1 MWYRLFV
8 VLLVS
13 LIYIPALSQ
22 VSVSNKGEVVTITS
36 GTFVFGIDDY
46 NNLAPQA
53 TLNDNPQVLLNGYL
67 QVSGNILN
75 NSVDYFDNSLPINL
89 LSAGSTGELVLT
101 GSSHQVINGTS
112 PVELYNLRL
121 QKSGSLLLGRSI
133 SVSNALTFG
142 AGSLFLASYQL
153 NLGNSGVIMNETES
167 NRIYGGGVGTTGEV
181 LYSIPADPMTLTNPL
196 GGLGLRLQGTI
207 FGGGTSKIRRGHAR
221 QLTAADGSILRY
233 YTVELGASQE
243 VNNLRFYYFDAEVI
257 GAGLTES
264 TLALYMSTDGGTLWT
279 KLGGTLDMVSNY
291 MELSGVS
298 FTGTVRL
305 TLASGACALP
315 PVVDIGPA
323 SMNFCDGATV
333 DLDAGN
339 PGLRFA
345 WSTLETSQQITVSTD
360 GNYSVVVTDTRG
372 CQGGDAITLTRK
384 PVPVTNFS
392 TGVTCQDS
400 LVTFTNSSSISDA
413 SALSF
418 SWDFG
423 DLAVLTDMSTNEND
437 QYTYTSPASYNV
449 RLIARSVF
457 NCADT
462 LVKVVT
468 VYPKPIADFSFS
480 KACLG
485 QNTLFTNESAVP
497 PPFGLTYDW
506 DFGDATTS
514 TQQDPV
520 KSFGSATTYSVRLEV
535 VSNTACKASVTQSVT
550 VRKTP
555 VADFTVANACEN
567 VDVSLNNLSTI
578 ASGTLTYLWDFGDAS
593 TSTTTEPAKTFAAN
607 GSYSITLTATST
619 FGCAN
624 SVTRPVT
631 IYANPLAQFSVGDN
645 CLDQSFS
652 FVNEST
658 SSQGSLSYAWNFGDG
673 NTSITTAPV
682 KSFVSHGSY
691 AVSLMATTSFGCT
704 DVFNR
709 TVIVHPL
716 PISDFDF
723 TNACQTDAISFI
735 NQSGIASG
743 SFTSQWNFDDG
754 TLSTISNPVKSFAMD
769 GTYDVVLTTTS
780 DYGCVSSKT
789 SQVEIYKLPIIDFGG
804 ASISTCGTSYVLDA
818 GNMGSSYAWSS
829 GATSQTLTVMQ
840 NGLYGVTV
848 TTPDNCAAYNE
859 VTITL
864 QGDVLPDLGPDRA
877 VCGSVALDAGYPGS
891 TYLWST
897 GETTRFATVSYSGTY
912 SVQVTDINGCLGT
925 DDVLITVNPFPSVD
939 LGGDRVV
946 CADEIFTL
954 NAGNP
959 GAQYVWSDN
968 STSQTIQPVVSGT
981 YSVMVTNS
989 FGCKMSD
996 AVRVTINPLPVN
1008 TFPSFLS
1015 VCDRIVLDAG
1025 NPGSS
1030 YAWSTNS
1037 TNRSIDATSS
1047 GSYSVLVTT
1056 SDNCS
1061 QTFTSGVTVN
1071 YSPRVELGADRN
1083 LCFGNSVVLDAGSEG
1098 DAYRWSSGADTR
1110 SLLADKTGLYRVEV
1124 SRTNGCLTKD
1134 SVTVTIYPT
1143 IENSLKTQYLLCA
1156 NEPRTLNASSQQ
1168 GIIYEWYK
1176 ADGVVSNGA
1185 SIVVS
1190 EPGTWRIITRDAI
1203 GCSRIDTVT
1212 VDVDAYPI
1220 TARYL
1225 VASFVNMGDSV
1236 RFVQLSYPDPVTY
1249 NWNFADGITSSVS
1262 DPVHVYL
1269 RSGDFNSVLSVEDS
1283 NQCRDS
1289 KSKVI
1294 TVRLLRSSV
1303 DEDDESVFIEII
1315 QSSVYPNP
1323 AVEKVSLDIELSKE
1337 TEIAISLC
1345 SLNGSLLDSRVLKA
1359 LTVDEQFDISNL
1371 SPGVYIL
1378 KVLVNNQLRSIRF
1391 IKL

>member
-1 MWYRLFV
+1 
-8 VLLVS
+8 
-13 LIYIPALSQ
+13 
-22 VSVSNKGEVVTITS
+22 
-36 GTFVFGIDDY
+36 
-46 NNLAPQA
+46 
-53 TLNDNPQVLLNGYL
+53 
-67 QVSGNILN
+67 
-75 NSVDYFDNSLPINL
+75 
-89 LSAGSTGELVLT
+89 
-101 GSSHQVINGTS
+101 
-112 PVELYNLRL
+112 
-121 QKSGSLLLGRSI
+121 
-133 SVSNALTFG
+133 
-142 AGSLFLASYQL
+142 
-153 NLGNSGVIMNETES
+153 
-167 NRIYGGGVGTTGEV
+167 
-181 LYSIPADPMTLTNPL
+181 
-196 GGLGLRLQGTI
+196 
-207 FGGGTSKIRRGHAR
+207 
-221 QLTAADGSILRY
+221 
-233 YTVELGASQE
+233 
-243 VNNLRFYYFDAEVI
+243 
-257 GAGLTES
+257 
-264 TLALYMSTDGGTLWT
+264 
-279 KLGGTLDMVSNY
+279 
-291 MELSGVS
+291 
-298 FTGTVRL
+298 
-305 TLASGACALP
+305 
-315 PVVDIGPA
+315 
-323 SMNFCDGATV
+323 
-333 DLDAGN
+333 
-339 PGLRFA
+339 
-345 WSTLETSQQITVSTD
+345 
-360 GNYSVVVTDTRG
+360 
-372 CQGGDAITLTRK
+372 
-384 PVPVTNFS
+384 
-392 TGVTCQDS
+392 
-400 LVTFTNSSSISDA
+400 
-413 SALSF
+413 
-418 SWDFG
+418 
-423 DLAVLTDMSTNEND
+423 
-437 QYTYTSPASYNV
+437 V
-449 RLIARSVF
+449 RLIARSFF

-535 VSNTACKASVTQSVT
+535 ISNTACKASVTQSVT

-593 TSTTTEPAKTFAAN
+593 TSTTTEPTKTFAAN

-673 NTSITTAPV
+673 NTSITTAPF

-716 PISDFDF
+716 PVSDFDF

-743 SFTSQWNFDDG
+743 SLTSQWNFDDG
-754 TLSTISNPVKSFAMD
+754 IISTISNPVKSFALD
-769 GTYDVVLTTTS
+769 GIYDVVLTTTS

-804 ASISTCGTSYVLDA
+804 AAISTCGTSYLLDA
-818 GNMGSSYAWSS
+818 GNMGSSYVWSS
-829 GATSQTLTVMQ
+829 GATTQTLTVMQ

-968 STSQTIQPVVSGT
+968 STSQTIQPIVSGT

-996 AVRVTINPLPVN
+996 AVSVTINPLPVN
-1008 TFPSFLS
+1008 TFPSFLT

-1037 TNRSIDATSS
+1037 TNR
-1047 GSYSVLVTT
+1047 
-1056 SDNCS
+1056 
-1061 QTFTSGVTVN
+1061 
-1071 YSPRVELGADRN
+1071 
-1083 LCFGNSVVLDAGSEG
+1083 SVVLDAGSEG

-1143 IENSLKTQYLLCA
+1143 IENNLKTQYLLCA
-1156 NEPRTLNASSQQ
+1156 NEPRTLNASSPQ

-1176 ADGVVSNGA
+1176 ADGVVSNRA

-1203 GCSRIDTVT
+1203 SCSRIDTVT
-1212 VDVDAYPI
+1212 VDVDANPI

-1303 DEDDESVFIEII
+1303 DEDDKSVFIEII

-1345 SLNGSLLDSRVLKA
+1345 SLNGSLLDSRILKA